1 MDKDLAR
8 IKERLD
14 LDEDN
19 EEIDIPNHIED
30 HNSNLTTSNKSGF
43 LNSIRASQGRT
54 ACCLFIV
61 IICVMVIVILIFAH
75 SEFEAIEET
84 HHHHHHTDDNAN
96 P

>member
-14 LDEDN
+14 LDEDD
-19 EEIDIPNHIED
+19 EEIDNSSVTIED
-30 HNSNLTTSNKSGF
+30 HNSNLTSSSKPSIF
-43 LNSIRASQGRT
+43 DSIRASQGRT

-75 SEFEAIEET
+75 SEYEAIEAN
-84 HHHHHHTDDNAN
+84 HHHTDNAN